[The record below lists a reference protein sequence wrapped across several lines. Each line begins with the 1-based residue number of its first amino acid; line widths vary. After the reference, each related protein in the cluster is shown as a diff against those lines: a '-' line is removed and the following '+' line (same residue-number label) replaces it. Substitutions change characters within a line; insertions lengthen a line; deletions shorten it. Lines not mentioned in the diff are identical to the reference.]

1 MTRKYNKIYYRHG
14 TMYSGKTVDLIR
26 NYTTDK
32 RDNKHPIAIK
42 PSKDTRDEDISSR
55 LVETTIPCYKVKPNE
70 SLLEKFLSIIIPLG
84 YSLDSYILL
93 IDEVQFLTPAQIQ
106 ELHYISAFCPIMC
119 YGLKRSYTGDIFPSI
134 AKLESLA
141 EDVAEIKST
150 CTFCNSKATHNL
162 LVRNSIPTYSG
173 DMVNVEGK
181 NKNDDYYKV
190 CREHFYEPPTDL
202 FK

>member
-26 NYTTDK
+26 NYTTDV

-42 PSKDTRDEDISSR
+42 PSTDVRDEDISSR
-55 LVETTIPCYKVKPNE
+55 LVETTIPCYRIKPNE
-70 SLLEKFLSIIIPLG
+70 SLLVKFLLATIPFG
-84 YSLDSYILL
+84 YSLDNCMLF

-106 ELHYISAFCPIMC
+106 ELHEISAYCPIMC

-134 AKLESLA
+134 VKLESLA

-150 CTFCNSKATHNL
+150 CSFCNSKATHNL
-162 LVRNSIPTYSG
+162 LVRNGVPTYSG
-173 DMVNVEGK
+173 DMVNVEGV
-181 NKNDDYYKV
+181 NNDDKYYKV
-190 CREHFYEPPTDL
+190 CREHFYEPPIDL
-202 FK
+202 LK